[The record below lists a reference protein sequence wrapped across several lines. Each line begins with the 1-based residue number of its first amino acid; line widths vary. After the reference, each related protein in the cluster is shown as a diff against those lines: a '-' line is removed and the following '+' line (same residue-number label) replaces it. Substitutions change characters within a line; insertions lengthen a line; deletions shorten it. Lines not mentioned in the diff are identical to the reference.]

1 MIWRLILVGLMSW
14 STAVRA
20 ETASAQYVVSITA
33 AGSPTSVA
41 ALEQRTRA
49 LLQSYAV
56 TVNFAIAPQ
65 FRARD
70 VFGPREHVA
79 LARIW
84 LDARA
89 ESRAVLYLV
98 DDAHDR
104 FLVRVVPL
112 DAGYDEVAY
121 ESIGTIVQSSVEALL
136 SGASVGVERAE
147 AEAQVTA
154 LEPETTVPP
163 SPTPPA
169 PKTAPIE
176 SPRSPATPI
185 ERRARLGH
193 RLGFDAAYRGQL
205 LHSAPA
211 LLHGPELGLNLTHPT
226 QGVSATGQLQLGY
239 RLPTHWSEAD
249 VGVKLTGGG
258 ARLAGGLRA
267 GMTPWLSV
275 SLLGTIGADWIY
287 VTPEVNGEGKTS
299 RPAFGVLQ
307 PMLGA
312 AVEAELRLMSHLAAW
327 MTWGV
332 ESDLGGNHFDVLRAG
347 EPEPVLVPW
356 PIQAVVRI
364 GARLRP

>member
-1 MIWRLILVGLMSW
+1 MIWRLILVGMLAWCS
-14 STAVRA
+14 AAHA
-20 ETASAQYVVSITA
+20 EASPFVIEVTA
-33 AGSPTSVA
+33 AGDPASVA

-56 TVNFAIAPQ
+56 EVHFTIAPQ

-70 VFGPREHVA
+70 VFGPRQQAA

-84 LDARA
+84 IDARA
-89 ESRAVLYLV
+89 DSRAVLYVV

-112 DAGYDEVAY
+112 DAGYDEIAH

-154 LEPETTVPP
+154 LEPEATN
-163 SPTPPA
+163 TPPPA
-169 PKTAPIE
+169 KPK
-176 SPRSPATPI
+176 PRKVLVEPRRSVSTPI
-185 ERRARLGH
+185 AAAADGH
-193 RLGFDAAYRGQL
+193 RLGVDVGYRGQL
-205 LHSAPA
+205 LHSAA
-211 LLHGPELGLNLTHPT
+211 LLHGPELGLNLTRP
-226 QGVSATGQLQLGY
+226 QSGVSAIGQLQLGY
-239 RLPTHWSEAD
+239 RLPARWTAGD
-249 VGVKLTGGG
+249 VGVRLTGGG

-267 GMTPWLSV
+267 SV
-275 SLLGTIGADWIY
+275 SSQLGVSLIGSIGADWLY
-287 VTPEVNGEGKTS
+287 VTPEVSSESKTS
-299 RPAFGVLQ
+299 RPAFGLLQ

-312 AVEAELRLMSHLAAW
+312 AVEAELQVVSQLAAW

-332 ESDLGGNHFDVLRAG
+332 ERDLGGNHFDVLRAG

>member
-1 MIWRLILVGLMSW
+1 MIWRLILVGLLLW
-14 STAVRA
+14 STAARA
-20 ETASAQYVVSITA
+20 ETASAQHVVEVTA
-33 AGSPTSVA
+33 AGSPASVA

-49 LLQSYAV
+49 LLQGYTVEVHFAV
-56 TVNFAIAPQ
+56 APQ

-70 VFGPREHVA
+70 VFGPRQHGA
-79 LARIW
+79 LTRIW

-154 LEPETTVPP
+154 LEPEVAEPP
-163 SPTPPA
+163 APTPPA
-169 PKTAPIE
+169 PQTTPVE
-176 SPRSPATPI
+176 QPRSPAAPI
-185 ERRARLGH
+185 AARPAVSH
-193 RLGFDAAYRGQL
+193 RIGFDVAYRGQL
-205 LHSAPA
+205 VHSSPA
-211 LLHGPELGLNLTHPT
+211 FLHGPELGLNLTNRRRS
-226 QGVSATGQLQLGY
+226 VSATGQIQLGY
-239 RLPTHWSEAD
+239 RLPTHWAEGD
-249 VGVKLTGGG
+249 VGVRLTGGG

-267 GMTPWLSV
+267 SVSSRLGV
-275 SLLGTIGADWIY
+275 SLLGTIGADWLY
-287 VTPEVNGEGKTS
+287 VTPEVTSDANTS

-312 AVEAELRLMSHLAAW
+312 AVETELQLMSHFAAW
-327 MTWGV
+327 MTWGI

-364 GARLRP
+364 GARL